1 MTKPPQPGDNR
12 GLILMYHRVAEVDSD
27 PWGLCV
33 SPRHFSE
40 QLEVL
45 TEYGTPLGL
54 SRFIQALNRGRLPP
68 RPIVVTFDDG
78 YIDNLSH
85 ATPLLE
91 RYEVPATIFL
101 VSGAM
106 GRGREFWW
114 DELERVLL
122 QPGPLPKDL
131 QLTIAGNF
139 QSWSLREATDYD
151 SDSFLLHR
159 GWRALTQDDPTPR
172 HSLYRSLY
180 FLLQPLAEYERLGLM
195 DDLLAWASGKPSGRL
210 ECRPVTVEEAVTLG
224 EADLVEIG
232 AHTVTH
238 SLLSAL
244 SPSEQHLEIQQSKET
259 LEELL
264 SCPVNHFSYPYGGL
278 TSETVALVRE
288 NGFSCAVTTAGVPV
302 ERWADPFQLPRVPV
316 EDWNGDEF
324 AKRLSGWSTALR
336 PDQ

>member
-1 MTKPPQPGDNR
+1 MTKPPHPGDNR

-106 GRGREFWW
+106 GRRREFWW

-131 QLTIAGNF
+131 QLTIAGNL
-139 QSWSLREATDYD
+139 QSWSLGGATDYD

-159 GWRALTQDDPTPR
+159 GWRVKGGVNLDHFGGAKVDQ
-172 HSLYRSLY
+172 
-180 FLLQPLAEYERLGLM
+180 
-195 DDLLAWASGKPSGRL
+195 
-210 ECRPVTVEEAVTLG
+210 
-224 EADLVEIG
+224 LVKG
-232 AHTVTH
+232 
-238 SLLSAL
+238 
-244 SPSEQHLEIQQSKET
+244 
-259 LEELL
+259 
-264 SCPVNHFSYPYGGL
+264 
-278 TSETVALVRE
+278 
-288 NGFSCAVTTAGVPV
+288 
-302 ERWADPFQLPRVPV
+302 
-316 EDWNGDEF
+316 
-324 AKRLSGWSTALR
+324 
-336 PDQ
+336 